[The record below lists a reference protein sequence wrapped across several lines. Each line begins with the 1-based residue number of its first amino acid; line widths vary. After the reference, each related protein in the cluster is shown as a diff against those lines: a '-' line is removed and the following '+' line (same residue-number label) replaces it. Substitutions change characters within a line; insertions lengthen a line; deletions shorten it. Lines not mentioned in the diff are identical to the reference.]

1 MLIAILT
8 LLCIMFFFNLLFLG
22 ELVLIKRKLY
32 QKQIRQ
38 LPVVK
43 PDILRTLAE
52 EIEKIKRAGKQEGEG
67 RRWADELITEQ
78 PCLAKYLEVMASK
91 EGDFDVR
98 IAGTVMYRLLKAQAE
113 ADSLADLTKIQK

>member
-1 MLIAILT
+1 MLIAILI
-8 LLCIMFFFNLLFLG
+8 LLCFLIFINIFIYGGLILIRKELPRRGNLLP
-22 ELVLIKRKLY
+22 I
-32 QKQIRQ
+32 
-38 LPVVK
+38 VK

-52 EIEKIKRAGKQEGEG
+52 EIEKIKRSGKQEGEG

-98 IAGTVMYRLLKAQAE
+98 IMGTVMYRLLKAQAE
-113 ADSLADLTKIQK
+113 ADSLADLTKIRR